1 MTSDGKEACQSV
13 LLESQKFNRNT
24 VTLAF
29 VQKAKVG
36 AASKRALLSYLMA
49 VSSKRY
55 PTQQAVAKKLM
66 ALYGASF
73 SVRVQ
78 AVGDLNLLI
87 VTLTYVKK
95 SRLPIDANA
104 AERFEQEVISFLNDM
119 VFDLDL
125 KGLQEDQQTL
135 SAEKGNLLQAILN
148 RRDDKVGLAVDEART
163 RLFQEPA
170 LQASILGGKEEVK
183 KMTVDQLALAYREM
197 IEEDERLLFV
207 QGDWQEAQL
216 KALVNKWPN
225 GTRASEQPVRV
236 SWPALVKGPLQWIEN
251 ADFSQAVVLAHYR
264 LPEDRDLFATGLLL
278 NALLGAG
285 PSSLLF
291 TEIREKRSLA
301 YQISSR
307 FQWDLGLVTVLA
319 ECANNNARAVLDLVD
334 EQLAKIALGK
344 VEDEMIEQAKRTVL
358 AARKRLADEP
368 EAETFEAMQ
377 AALLPGIPAPD
388 ALARRIQSVTKGELA
403 TLAKELQKIDCSVM
417 GQGEHHDDNAF

>member
-148 RRDDKVGLAVDEART
+148 RQDDKVGLAVDEART

-170 LQASILGGKEEVK
+170 LQASILGDKEEVK

-216 KALVNKWPN
+216 KALVNKWPDGRPN
-225 GTRASEQPVRV
+225 GTSASKKQARV

-307 FQWDLGLVTVLA
+307 FQWDLGLVTVLG

-417 GQGEHHDDNAF
+417 G